1 MDVKITS
8 SKALLF
14 NDDDQNLHSSE
25 IEMELTICWANS
37 IKWLQLKHITQNKM
51 NRVPGGWFYK
61 KQVRERGGE
70 KWEKTEKLICVVII
84 TH

>member
-25 IEMELTICWANS
+25 IEMELTIC
-37 IKWLQLKHITQNKM
+37 
-51 NRVPGGWFYK
+51 
-61 KQVRERGGE
+61 
-70 KWEKTEKLICVVII
+70 
-84 TH
+84 